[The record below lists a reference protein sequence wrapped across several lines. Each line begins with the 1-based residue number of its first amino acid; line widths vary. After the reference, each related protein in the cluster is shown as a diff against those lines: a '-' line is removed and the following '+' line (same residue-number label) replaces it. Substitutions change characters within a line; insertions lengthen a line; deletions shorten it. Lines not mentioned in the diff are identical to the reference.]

1 MMAGI
6 YERERLVAK
15 PQDKLCA
22 CGCGEIVVRVQKN
35 AIYASTK
42 CNERMYIARQKA
54 KRLAAASIARQ
65 KAKRLAA
72 ASIATPLGVS
82 NLSQKVSG
90 PKAAK

>member
-1 MMAGI
+1 MAGI

-22 CGCGEIVVRVQKN
+22 CGCGEIVVRMQKN

-42 CNERMYIARQKA
+42 CNERMY
-54 KRLAAASIARQ
+54 IARQ